1 MGIKAV
7 IFDLDG
13 VIVST
18 DEYHYHAWKSISDK
32 ENIDFDRSINNR
44 LRGVSRSESL
54 EIILENAN
62 KKYTQD
68 EKKELLEAKNN
79 VYKELLKN
87 LSASDILDGVN
98 EVIDYLKAN
107 NIKVAIGSSSKNT
120 SLILEKIGLSNT
132 FDEIAD
138 GTMIV
143 KSKPDPEVFIL
154 AANKLGI
161 NSKDCLVVEDA
172 EAGVEAA
179 LLGNMKV
186 AAVGDAIKC
195 NKATYNLD
203 KIIRLAKIV
212 NNLKTI

>member
-1 MGIKAV
+1 MGTKAV

-18 DEYHYHAWKSISDK
+18 DEYHYQAWKSISDK
-32 ENIDFDRSINNR
+32 ENINFDKSINNR
-44 LRGVSRSESL
+44 LRGVSRAESL
-54 EIILENAN
+54 EIILESSN

-68 EKKELLEAKNN
+68 EKEKLLDEKNN
-79 VYKELLKN
+79 VYKELLRN
-87 LSASDILDGVN
+87 LSSSDILDGVN
-98 EVIDYLKAN
+98 EVIDFLKKN

-132 FDEIAD
+132 FDAIAD
-138 GTMIV
+138 GTMIT

-154 AANKLGI
+154 AANKLEVCP
-161 NSKDCLVVEDA
+161 KECLVVEDA

-179 LLGNMKV
+179 LAGNMKV
-186 AAVGDAIKC
+186 SAVGDAIKC

-203 KIIRLAKIV
+203 KLIKLIEIV
-212 NNLKTI
+212 DDLKYL

>member
-1 MGIKAV
+1 MNIKAV

-18 DEYHYHAWKSISDK
+18 DEYHYQAWKSIADK
-32 ENIDFDRSINNR
+32 ENINFDRTINNR
-44 LRGVSRSESL
+44 LRGVSRAESL

-79 VYKELLKN
+79 IYIKLLKN
-87 LSASDILDGVN
+87 LSSSEILEGVN
-98 EVIDYLKAN
+98 EVIDYLKSN

-120 SLILEKIGLSNT
+120 SLILEKIGLLNT

-138 GTMIV
+138 GTMIT
-143 KSKPDPEVFIL
+143 KSKPNPEVFIL
-154 AANKLGI
+154 AANKLGVSPEHCI
-161 NSKDCLVVEDA
+161 VVEDA

-179 LLGNMKV
+179 LNGNMKV
-186 AAVGDAIKC
+186 VAVGDAIKC
-195 NKATYNLD
+195 NKANYNLD
-203 KIIRLAKIV
+203 KLIKLIDIV
-212 NNLKTI
+212 SKNN

>member
-18 DEYHYHAWKSISDK
+18 DEYHYQAWKSIADK
-32 ENIDFDRSINNR
+32 EKIDFDRNINNR
-44 LRGVSRSESL
+44 LRGVSRAESL
-54 EIILENAN
+54 EIILENTN

-68 EKKELLEAKNN
+68 EKDALLEEKNN

-87 LSASDILDGVN
+87 LSASDILEGVN
-98 EVIDYLKAN
+98 EVIEYLKAN

-120 SLILEKIGLSNT
+120 SLILEKIGLSNA
-132 FDEIAD
+132 FDAIAD
-138 GTMIV
+138 GTMIT

-154 AANKLGI
+154 AANKLQVYP
-161 NSKDCLVVEDA
+161 KDCLVVEDA

-179 LLGNMKV
+179 LAGNMKV
-186 AAVGDAIKC
+186 SAVGDATKC

-203 KIIRLAKIV
+203 KLIKLTEIINK
-212 NNLKTI
+212 NN

>member
-18 DEYHYHAWKSISDK
+18 DEYHYKAWKSISDK
-32 ENIDFDRSINNR
+32 ENINFDRTINNR
-44 LRGVSRSESL
+44 LRGVSRAESL
-54 EIILENAN
+54 EIILEKAN
-62 KKYTQD
+62 KEYTQE
-68 EKKELLEAKNN
+68 EKEVLLEEKNN
-79 VYKELLKN
+79 VYKKLLTN
-87 LSASDILDGVN
+87 LSSSEILEGVN
-98 EVIDYLKAN
+98 EVIDYLKSN

-138 GTMIV
+138 GTMIT
-143 KSKPDPEVFIL
+143 KSKPDPQVFIL
-154 AANKLGI
+154 AANKLGV
-161 NSKDCLVVEDA
+161 SEKDCLVVEDA

-179 LLGNMKV
+179 LNGNMKV

-195 NKATYNLD
+195 NKATFNLD
-203 KIIRLAKIV
+203 KLIKLTDIV
-212 NNLKTI
+212 KKNN